1 MSNNEKYHAARNEY
15 FDFLGTQIDEMMKR
29 LEESGVV
36 LDAEAIA
43 EYKEHADLVSNVALA
58 LIELH
63 AADDEMLPNPFRDK
77 TTEDLL
83 EYGEAADC
91 GVEIGRRLKVGMTAA
106 EANKT
111 IKEATHFIHEMYVD
125 MVRTAV
131 NDSENKD
138 TARE

>member
-1 MSNNEKYHAARNEY
+1 MS
-15 FDFLGTQIDEMMKR
+15 DEEMSKMVDE
-29 LEESGVV
+29 LLDSMTDVV
-36 LDAEAIA
+36 LDEAMIEQYNA
-43 EYKEHADLVSNVALA
+43 HAKLISNVALA

-83 EYGEAADC
+83 AYGEAADC

>member
-1 MSNNEKYHAARNEY
+1 MS
-15 FDFLGTQIDEMMKR
+15 DEEMSKMVDE
-29 LEESGVV
+29 LLDSMTDVV
-36 LDAEAIA
+36 LDEAMIEQYNA
-43 EYKEHADLVSNVALA
+43 HAKLISNVALA

-83 EYGEAADC
+83 AYGEAADC
-91 GVEIGRRLKVGMTAA
+91 GVESGRRLKVGMTAA

>member
-1 MSNNEKYHAARNEY
+1 MS
-15 FDFLGTQIDEMMKR
+15 DEEMSKLVDELLDSMTD
-29 LEESGVV
+29 VV
-36 LDAEAIA
+36 LDEAMIEQYNA
-43 EYKEHADLVSNVALA
+43 HAKLISNVALA

-83 EYGEAADC
+83 AYGEAADC